1 MSKLYSNQR
10 GLVNV
15 RNRVMPLQAMQ
26 PLQTVQNKE
35 VSAEQIAQVSSVP
48 AKELSKRVGGA
59 TVEAKPVLTD
69 INQKIKKF
77 ISLKI

>member
-15 RNRVMPLQAMQ
+15 RNRVIPVI
-26 PLQTVQNKE
+26 PLQTVQKEE
-35 VSAEQIAQVSSVP
+35 VSAEQIAQVSSVS